1 MQRPLRRLLQ
11 AIIWMAALA
20 PPVVAVGYL
29 LYANLLNPQVVQ
41 RITGNYDGLYWDA
54 AQLQIAYARFE
65 SQLLMFADGI
75 DRDLDKVRL
84 RYEVLQS
91 KLNVMK
97 GSTLSVD
104 STPGLKRR
112 QDADLAILAATIS
125 PFEAEIATLADNPER
140 AVPMLM
146 ALDLHWTQVTDLAL
160 NRRFADVTEREA
172 IRHDF
177 IAKRRELFASGLV
190 LLVLSAAAGVLL
202 VMNGY
207 RRTRLLH
214 QQHAALEAEH
224 QASRAARE
232 ASMAKDAFLGM
243 ISHELRTPLHA
254 IVSSIELLGFNSH
267 SEADRKVIQR
277 LETAARQLEAQMKD
291 LTDYARLGAGKLEL
305 RQEEFEPR
313 ELLQSIVDENEQAA
327 RSRGLVFEHAWV
339 GPQRLVV
346 ADPHRIRQIASNLVT
361 NAIRYTERGKV
372 RLEFW
377 LQAPARDA
385 RPLSDDETGL
395 RPAGGDTLVI
405 VVGDTGPGVAAD
417 QIPLIFKEF
426 TQLDT
431 SRSRRYEGAGM
442 GLAIVRGLVELF
454 GGTIETQSR
463 VGKGTTFT
471 VRIPVTPVGPPAPA
485 AVAEAAQP
493 ARAVPQV
500 LVVDDNPLVRDSL
513 CEMVAHMGY
522 RALAAGDADSALAL
536 LAREACDV
544 VLLDLHMP
552 GRDGYDFVA
561 GLETAQDVLARPR
574 VIAVSADVAGIAA
587 LVDHV
592 GHGGKT
598 LGGEGA
604 PFFDWLTKPVHYE
617 VLRAALQRALS
628 VPRAAA

>member
-1 MQRPLRRLLQ
+1 MRRPWRRLVQVL
-11 AIIWMAALA
+11 IWVAALA

-65 SQLLMFADGI
+65 SQLLIYSDGI

-97 GSTLSVD
+97 GSTQSLD
-104 STPGLKRR
+104 GQPGLGKR
-112 QDADLAILAATIS
+112 QEADLAILYATIS
-125 PFEAEIATLADNPER
+125 PFEAEISTLAEDPSR
-140 AVPMLM
+140 AVPMLK
-146 ALDLHWTQVTDLAL
+146 ALDAHWTQVTDLAL

-172 IRHDF
+172 IRRDF
-177 IAKRRELFASGLV
+177 IAKRRELFAAGLV

-267 SEADRKVIQR
+267 SEGDRKVIHR
-277 LETAARQLEAQMKD
+277 LEAAARQLEAQMKD

-313 ELLQSIVDENEQAA
+313 ELLQSIVDEHEQAA
-327 RSRGLVFEHAWV
+327 RARGLAFEHAWL
-339 GPQRLVV
+339 GPDRSVL

-372 RLEFW
+372 RLEFS
-377 LQAPARDA
+377 LEVGASA
-385 RPLSDDETGL
+385 LE
-395 RPAGGDTLVI
+395 PAGTETLVI
-405 VVGDTGPGVAAD
+405 VVSDTGPGVAAEK
-417 QIPLIFKEF
+417 IPLIFKEF
-426 TQLDT
+426 TQLDA

-442 GLAIVRGLVELF
+442 GLAIVRGLVDLF
-454 GGTIETQSR
+454 GGRIVTQSR
-463 VGKGTTFT
+463 VGKGTTFI
-471 VRIPVTPVGPPAPA
+471 VRIPVTPVEPPAAPA
-485 AVAEAAQP
+485 APAAALSTQP
-493 ARAVPQV
+493 PPRV

-522 RALAAGDADSALAL
+522 SPLAAGDADRALAL
-536 LAREACDV
+536 VETEPCDV

-552 GRDGYDFVA
+552 GRDGYAFMA
-561 GLETAQDVLARPR
+561 GLEARRGVLVPPR
-574 VIAVSADVAGIAA
+574 VIAVSADVAGLAA
-587 LVDHV
+587 L
-592 GHGGKT
+592 GGGCDGKGGGES
-598 LGGEGA
+598 GGEGGKRHGEAA
-604 PFFDWLTKPVHYE
+604 PFFDRLTKPVHYE
-617 VLRAALQRALS
+617 VLRAALQRALTA
-628 VPRAAA
+628 PREAA

>member
-1 MQRPLRRLLQ
+1 MLQ

-97 GSTLSVD
+97 GSTLSLD

-207 RRTRLLH
+207 RRTRLLD
-214 QQHAALEAEH
+214 QQRAALEAEH

-267 SEADRKVIQR
+267 SEADRKVIYR

-339 GPQRLVV
+339 GPQRRVV
-346 ADPHRIRQIASNLVT
+346 ADPHRIRQIAGNLVT

-377 LQAPARDA
+377 LQASARAA
-385 RPLSDDETGL
+385 RPLNGDEGGL
-395 RPAGGDTLVI
+395 RPAGADTLVI

-471 VRIPVTPVGPPAPA
+471 VRIPVTPVEPPVPA
-485 AVAEAAQP
+485 VVAEIEQP
-493 ARAVPQV
+493 VRALPQV

-522 RALAAGDADSALAL
+522 RSLAAGDADSALAL
-536 LAREACDV
+536 LAHEACDV

-561 GLETAQDVLARPR
+561 GLETAQDVLGAPR
-574 VIAVSADVAGIAA
+574 VIAVSADVAGLAA
-587 LVDHV
+587 ISDHA
-592 GHGGKT
+592 GNGAS
-598 LGGEGA
+598 GGEGA
-604 PFFDWLTKPVHYE
+604 LFFDRLTKPVHYE
-617 VLRAALQRALS
+617 VLRVALQRA
-628 VPRAAA
+628 VPRAAV

>member
-97 GSTLSVD
+97 GSTLSLD
-104 STPGLKRR
+104 STPGLKRH

-267 SEADRKVIQR
+267 SEADRKVILR

-313 ELLQSIVDENEQAA
+313 DLLQSIVDENEQAA

-339 GPQRLVV
+339 GPQRRVV
-346 ADPHRIRQIASNLVT
+346 ADPHRIRQIAGNLVT

-377 LQAPARDA
+377 LQAPARVA
-385 RPLSDDETGL
+385 RPVTGDESGP
-395 RPAGGDTLVI
+395 RAAGGDTLVI

-471 VRIPVTPVGPPAPA
+471 VRIPVTPVEPPAPA
-485 AVAEAAQP
+485 AVTEAALP
-493 ARAVPQV
+493 ARALPQV

-536 LAREACDV
+536 LARETCDV

-561 GLETAQDVLARPR
+561 GLETAQDVLVQPR
-574 VIAVSADVAGIAA
+574 VIAVSADVAGLAA
-587 LVDHV
+587 IPADSP
-592 GHGGKT
+592 
-598 LGGEGA
+598 GGEGT
-604 PFFDWLTKPVHYE
+604 PFFDRLTKPVHYE
-617 VLRAALQRALS
+617 VLRVALQRALS

>member
-1 MQRPLRRLLQ
+1 MRRPWRRLVQVL
-11 AIIWMAALA
+11 IWVAALA

-65 SQLLMFADGI
+65 SQLLIYSDGI

-97 GSTLSVD
+97 GSTQSLD
-104 STPGLKRR
+104 GQPGLGKR
-112 QDADLAILAATIS
+112 QEADLAILYATIS
-125 PFEAEIATLADNPER
+125 PFEAEISTLAEDHSR
-140 AVPMLM
+140 AVPMLK
-146 ALDLHWTQVTDLAL
+146 ALDAHWTQVTDLAL

-172 IRHDF
+172 IRRDF
-177 IAKRRELFASGLV
+177 IAKRRELFAAGLV

-267 SEADRKVIQR
+267 SEGDRKVIHR
-277 LETAARQLEAQMKD
+277 LEAAARQLEAQMKD

-313 ELLQSIVDENEQAA
+313 ELLQSIVDEHEQAA
-327 RSRGLVFEHAWV
+327 RARGLAFEHAWL
-339 GPQRLVV
+339 GPDRSVL

-372 RLEFW
+372 RLEFS
-377 LQAPARDA
+377 LEVGASA
-385 RPLSDDETGL
+385 LE
-395 RPAGGDTLVI
+395 PAGTETLVI
-405 VVGDTGPGVAAD
+405 VVSDTGPGVAAEK
-417 QIPLIFKEF
+417 IPLIFKEF
-426 TQLDT
+426 TQLDA

-442 GLAIVRGLVELF
+442 GLAIVRGLVDLF
-454 GGTIETQSR
+454 GGRIVTQSR
-463 VGKGTTFT
+463 VGKGTTFI
-471 VRIPVTPVGPPAPA
+471 VRIPVTPVEPPAAPA
-485 AVAEAAQP
+485 APAAALSTQP
-493 ARAVPQV
+493 PPRV

-522 RALAAGDADSALAL
+522 SPLAAGDADRALAL
-536 LAREACDV
+536 VETEPCDV

-552 GRDGYDFVA
+552 GRDGYAFMA
-561 GLETAQDVLARPR
+561 GLEARRGVLVPPR
-574 VIAVSADVAGIAA
+574 VIAVSADVAGLAA
-587 LVDHV
+587 L
-592 GHGGKT
+592 GGACDGKG
-598 LGGEGA
+598 GGEGGKRHGEAA
-604 PFFDWLTKPVHYE
+604 PFFDRLTKPVHYE
-617 VLRAALQRALS
+617 VLRAALQRALTA
-628 VPRAAA
+628 PREAA

>member
-1 MQRPLRRLLQ
+1 
-11 AIIWMAALA
+11 MAALA

-97 GSTLSVD
+97 GSTLSLD

-214 QQHAALEAEH
+214 QQRAALEAEH

-339 GPQRLVV
+339 GPQRRVV
-346 ADPHRIRQIASNLVT
+346 ADPHRIRQIAGNLVT

-377 LQAPARDA
+377 LQAPARVP
-385 RPLSDDETGL
+385 RPSQDEEGA
-395 RPAGGDTLVI
+395 PKAAGGDTLVI
-405 VVGDTGPGVAAD
+405 VVGDTGPGVAPD

-471 VRIPVTPVGPPAPA
+471 VRIPVTPVEPPAPA

-493 ARAVPQV
+493 ARTAPQV

-536 LAREACDV
+536 LAHVACDV

-561 GLETAQDVLARPR
+561 GLETAQDVLAQPR
-574 VIAVSADVAGIAA
+574 VIAVSADVAGLAA
-587 LVDHV
+587 LPDHA
-592 GHGGKT
+592 GKT
-598 LGGEGA
+598 PGGEGA
-604 PFFDWLTKPVHYE
+604 PFFDRLTKPVHYE

-628 VPRAAA
+628 APRAAA

>member
-1 MQRPLRRLLQ
+1 MRRPWRRLVQVL
-11 AIIWMAALA
+11 IWVAALA

-65 SQLLMFADGI
+65 SQLLIYSDGI

-97 GSTLSVD
+97 GSTQSLD
-104 STPGLKRR
+104 GQPGLGKR
-112 QDADLAILAATIS
+112 QEADLAILYATIS
-125 PFEAEIATLADNPER
+125 PFEAEISTLAEDPSR
-140 AVPMLM
+140 AVPMLK
-146 ALDLHWTQVTDLAL
+146 ALDAHWTQVTDLAL

-172 IRHDF
+172 IRRDF
-177 IAKRRELFASGLV
+177 IAKRRELFAAGLV

-267 SEADRKVIQR
+267 SEGDRKVIHR
-277 LETAARQLEAQMKD
+277 LEAAARQLEAQMKD

-313 ELLQSIVDENEQAA
+313 ELLQSIVDEHEQAA
-327 RSRGLVFEHAWV
+327 RARGLAFEHAWL
-339 GPQRLVV
+339 GPDRSVL

-372 RLEFW
+372 RLEFS
-377 LQAPARDA
+377 LEVGASA
-385 RPLSDDETGL
+385 LE
-395 RPAGGDTLVI
+395 PAGTETLVI
-405 VVGDTGPGVAAD
+405 VVSDTGPGVAAEK
-417 QIPLIFKEF
+417 IPLIFKEF
-426 TQLDT
+426 TQLDA

-442 GLAIVRGLVELF
+442 GLAIVRGLVDLF
-454 GGTIETQSR
+454 GGRIVTQSR
-463 VGKGTTFT
+463 VGKGTTFI
-471 VRIPVTPVGPPAPA
+471 VRIPVTPVEPPAAPA
-485 AVAEAAQP
+485 APAAALSTQP
-493 ARAVPQV
+493 PPRV

-522 RALAAGDADSALAL
+522 SPLAAGDADRALAL
-536 LAREACDV
+536 VETEPCDV

-552 GRDGYDFVA
+552 GRDGYAFMA
-561 GLETAQDVLARPR
+561 GLEARRGVLVPPR
-574 VIAVSADVAGIAA
+574 VIAVSADVAGLAA
-587 LVDHV
+587 L
-592 GHGGKT
+592 GGACDGKG
-598 LGGEGA
+598 GGESGKRYGEAA
-604 PFFDWLTKPVHYE
+604 PFFDRLTKPVHYE
-617 VLRAALQRALS
+617 VLRAALQRALTA
-628 VPRAAA
+628 PREAA

>member
-1 MQRPLRRLLQ
+1 
-11 AIIWMAALA
+11 MAALA

-97 GSTLSVD
+97 GSTLSLD

-327 RSRGLVFEHAWV
+327 RARGLVFEHAWV
-339 GPQRLVV
+339 GPQRRVV
-346 ADPHRIRQIASNLVT
+346 ADPHRIRQIAGNLVT

-377 LQAPARDA
+377 LQAPARVA
-385 RPLSDDETGL
+385 RPLQDEEGAA

-471 VRIPVTPVGPPAPA
+471 VRIPVTPVEPPAPA

-493 ARAVPQV
+493 ARALPQV

-536 LAREACDV
+536 LAHEACDV

-561 GLETAQDVLARPR
+561 GLRAAQDVLGQPR
-574 VIAVSADVAGIAA
+574 VIAVSADVAGLAA
-587 LVDHV
+587 LPDNA
-592 GHGGKT
+592 GKT
-598 LGGEGA
+598 PGGEGA
-604 PFFDWLTKPVHYE
+604 PFFDRLTKPVHYE

-628 VPRAAA
+628 APRAAA

>member
-1 MQRPLRRLLQ
+1 
-11 AIIWMAALA
+11 MAALA

-97 GSTLSVD
+97 GSTLSLD

-214 QQHAALEAEH
+214 QQRAALEAEH

-339 GPQRLVV
+339 GPQRRVV
-346 ADPHRIRQIASNLVT
+346 ADPHRIRQIAGNLVT

-377 LQAPARDA
+377 LQAPARVP
-385 RPLSDDETGL
+385 RRSPDEEGAPK
-395 RPAGGDTLVI
+395 PAGGDTLVI
-405 VVGDTGPGVAAD
+405 VVGDTGPGVAPD

-471 VRIPVTPVGPPAPA
+471 VRIPVTPVEPPAPA
-485 AVAEAAQP
+485 AVAEAALP
-493 ARAVPQV
+493 ARALPQV

-536 LAREACDV
+536 LAHVACDV

-561 GLETAQDVLARPR
+561 GLETAQDVLAQPR
-574 VIAVSADVAGIAA
+574 VIAVSADVAGLAA
-587 LVDHV
+587 LSDNA
-592 GHGGKT
+592 GKT
-598 LGGEGA
+598 PGGEGA
-604 PFFDWLTKPVHYE
+604 PFFDRLTKPVHYE

-628 VPRAAA
+628 APRAAA

>member
-1 MQRPLRRLLQ
+1 MRRPLRRFVQ
-11 AIIWMAALA
+11 VVIWVAALA

-54 AQLQIAYARFE
+54 AQFQIAYARFQ
-65 SQLLMFADGI
+65 SQLLIYSDGI

-84 RYEVLQS
+84 RYDLLAS

-97 GSTLSVD
+97 GSTREL
-104 STPGLKRR
+104 PPALMRR
-112 QDADLAILAATIS
+112 QEADLAILDAIIS
-125 PFEAEIATLADNPER
+125 PLDDQIEGLTEDPTR
-140 AVPMLM
+140 AAPMLK
-146 ALDLHWTQVTDLAL
+146 ALDEHWTQVTDLSL
-160 NRRFADVTEREA
+160 NRRFADVSEREA
-172 IRHDF
+172 IRRDF
-177 IAKRRELFASGLV
+177 IAKRRELFAAVLV
-190 LLVLSAAAGVLL
+190 LLVLSAAAAVLL

-267 SEADRKVIQR
+267 SESDRKVIQR

-313 ELLQSIVDENEQAA
+313 ELLQSIVDENERAA
-327 RSRGLVFEHAWV
+327 RARGLVFEHAWV
-339 GPQRLVV
+339 GRERPVV
-346 ADPHRIRQIASNLVT
+346 ADPHRIRQIANNLVT

-372 RLEFW
+372 RLEFALESGTPVVGPMKVDHQA
-377 LQAPARDA
+377 LQSGHEAGY
-385 RPLSDDETGL
+385 E
-395 RPAGGDTLVI
+395 AGGASTLVI
-405 VVGDTGPGVAAD
+405 VVSDTGPGVAAD
-417 QIPLIFKEF
+417 KIPLIFKEF

-454 GGTIETQSR
+454 DGTIETQSR

-471 VRIPVTPVGPPAPA
+471 VCIPVTAVAPPAAA
-485 AVAEAAQP
+485 AVAGDTQP
-493 ARAVPQV
+493 AHALPQV

-522 RALAAGDADSALAL
+522 AARAAGDADSALAL
-536 LAREACDV
+536 LETERCDV

-552 GRDGYDFVA
+552 GRDGCAFVE
-561 GLETAQDVLARPR
+561 GLAASRSVLARPR
-574 VIAVSADVAGIAA
+574 VIAVSADVAGLAA
-587 LVDHV
+587 LASD
-592 GHGGKT
+592 T
-598 LGGEGA
+598 PGEST
-604 PFFDWLTKPVHYE
+604 PFFDRLTKPVHYD
-617 VLRAALQRALS
+617 VLRAALQRALTA
-628 VPRAAA
+628 PRETA